1 MISLDTLLN
10 LLTFNDYDS
19 VSEFLSTLLA
29 APQLVMF
36 LEKSPSFKQA
46 LLRDLPGIRQAIS
59 EQQKNTPIPESLAQ
73 EFALYTRQ
81 QTLSLYTFSHQL
93 NDTLNALDALDS
105 PFACDARQLV
115 VLPDDEILTIAQH
128 SLFFQRWRL
137 NLTLQTVT
145 LNESILEQQREK
157 LIAELQQRITLSD
170 QLSPL
175 LREDE
180 EAAAGTLWDM
190 GRAPLQRGDADL
202 IRQYSEFLQH
212 TPALTDL
219 AAQLGRS
226 RESKARLTENAPPG
240 QQKVPRPQIDAVPEQ
255 VSGIHQSDDILRLLP
270 TELAALGLTETELEF
285 YRRLVEKR
293 LLTYQLTGESVREEI
308 RPRPV
313 TEHHQEPQPK
323 GPFIV
328 CVDTSGS
335 MGGFNERCAK
345 AFCLALFKIALQ
357 EQRRCYIMLFAS
369 EVIRYELTAEDGLEQ
384 ATRFLSQR
392 FRGGTDLAQCMAVVC
407 DLLEAPA
414 WQDADA
420 VIISDFIAQRLPQSL
435 IQRIEQLRQHGGQRY
450 HAVTLSV
457 HGKPS
462 ILKIF
467 DYLWKFD
474 TRLRSRLLQRFRRS

>member
-1 MISLDTLLN
+1 MMSVDTLLS
-10 LLTFNDYDS
+10 LLTFDNYDS

-36 LEKSPSFKQA
+36 LERSPALKQA
-46 LLRDLPGIRQAIS
+46 LLRDLPNIREAIY
-59 EQQKNTPIPESLAQ
+59 EQQRNTSVPDCLRR
-73 EFALYTRQ
+73 EFDLYRQ
-81 QTLSLYTFSHQL
+81 QQNLSLYRFSLGL
-93 NDTLNALDALDS
+93 NETLNALDELDS
-105 PFACDARQLV
+105 PFAPDARQLA
-115 VLPDDEILTIAQH
+115 LQEEDDILTTAQH
-128 SLFFQRWRL
+128 SLFFQRWKL
-137 NLTLQTVT
+137 SLTLQSLT
-145 LNESILEQQREK
+145 LNEGILEQQREK

-190 GRAPLQRGDADL
+190 GRAPLQKGDAAL
-202 IRQYSEFLQH
+202 IKEYSEFLQH
-212 TPALTDL
+212 TPALTTL

-226 RESKARLTENAPPG
+226 RESKSHPTDNAPPG
-240 QQKVPRPQIDAVPEQ
+240 MQKIQVRLPDSAPEE

-270 TELAALGLTETELEF
+270 PELAALSLSETELEF

-293 LLTYQLTGESVREEI
+293 LLTYQLAGGSLHDEY

-313 TEHHQEPQPK
+313 NEKQQDPQPQ

-345 AFCLALFKIALQ
+345 AFCLALFRIALQ
-357 EQRRCYIMLFAS
+357 EHRRCYIMLFAS
-369 EVIRYELTAEDGLEQ
+369 EVIRYELTADNGLQQ

-392 FRGGTDLAQCMAVVC
+392 FRGGTDLAYCMNEVC
-407 DLLEAPA
+407 TLLEGPA
-414 WQDADA
+414 WHEADA
-420 VIISDFIAQRLPQSL
+420 VIISDFIAQRLPAEL
-435 IQRIEQLRQHGGQRY
+435 IRRIEQLRQKSGQRY
-450 HAVTLSV
+450 HAVTLSQ
-457 HGKPS
+457 HGKPA

-467 DYLWKFD
+467 DHIWKFD
-474 TRLRSRLLQRFRRS
+474 TRLRSRLLQRFRR